1 MRINSWHNSIMQ
13 KIKPRVAMR
22 PLQVSEGTEFDLI
35 RKYDPNAICLAVENR
50 DGYYF
55 IKRVLDFSSAAV
67 LLVLFFPLMLLIALL
82 IILYSPGPV
91 FFVQERVG
99 AKRQRLGNRLYWK
112 KTIFRCYKFRT
123 MRINAD
129 PSLHQAYMRA
139 LIENNQEKMAAL
151 QGQDTKIRKLV
162 RDPRITRPGKFLR
175 KTSLDELPQLFNVIL
190 GEMSLV
196 GPRPA
201 IPYEVELYKSW
212 YMQRLEAQPGITGL
226 QQVTARSTFD
236 FDQQMRL
243 DIQYIQRQS
252 FWLDIKIM
260 LKTPFVVITTRG
272 AQ

>member
-1 MRINSWHNSIMQ
+1 MSQIADQETRTMQ
-13 KIKPRVAMR
+13 
-22 PLQVSEGTEFDLI
+22 SEAVIELI
-35 RKYDPNAICLAVENR
+35 RKYDPDALSLVAENR
-50 DGYYF
+50 EVYY
-55 IKRVLDFSSAAV
+55 ISKRILDFGIA
-67 LLVLFFPLMLLIALL
+67 LVLLMLLSPLMALIAIL
-82 IILYSPGPV
+82 IKLYSPGPV

-99 AKRQRLGNRLYWK
+99 AKRQRRGNQSYWQ

-129 PSLHQAYMRA
+129 SALHQAYMKA
-139 LIENNQEKMAAL
+139 LIDNDQAKMDEL

-175 KTSLDELPQLFNVIL
+175 KLSLDELPQFWNVL
-190 GEMSLV
+190 RGEMSLV

-212 YMQRLEAQPGITGL
+212 YLGRLQAKPGITGL

-236 FDQQMRL
+236 FDEQMRL
-243 DIQYIQRQS
+243 DIEYVQNQS
-252 FWLDIKIM
+252 FLLDLQIM
-260 LKTPFVVITTRG
+260 LRTPLVVVSTKG